1 MNELHAQVE
10 DAARA
15 AGLQPVRWSDDG
27 RFLLLVG
34 VQAPWNPVIDNG
46 DCAALEA
53 ACSIDVNWYDERV
66 IASIG
71 LDIVDGIDAD
81 EFYVTHAD
89 DRQAARRL
97 ASTRAAAAAWRDAAS
112 TVREGSSS

>member
-1 MNELHAQVE
+1 MADRSVVE

-15 AGLQPVRWSDDG
+15 AGHQPARWSDDG
-27 RFLLLVG
+27 HFLLLTG
-34 VQAPWNPVIDNG
+34 AQAPWNPALDDG
-46 DCAALEA
+46 DCARLEA

-66 IASIG
+66 VASIS
-71 LDIVDGIDAD
+71 LDVVDGIDAD
-81 EFYVTHAD
+81 EFYVTHAE

-112 TVREGSSS
+112 TVHEGTAR